1 VAQPD
6 VTGMVGGGA
15 HAPSPAVSLKSITKA
30 YGALRACDDVSM
42 VLEAGRIH
50 GILGQNGAGKST
62 LMKILIG
69 LVTPDSGEIRLA
81 GERVQV
87 TSPQQ
92 AADLGIGMVHQHF
105 SLVDALTVW
114 ENVALGDRSNRLD
127 ASRARALVAEIGS
140 RYGLD
145 IDPDAR
151 VGALTA
157 GQRQRVEI
165 IKCLRR
171 NPRVLIFDEPT
182 SVLTMEESEQL
193 FAVLRQV
200 VRDEGGTVALVS
212 HRLEEVL
219 KATDDVVIMRDGRVV
234 TEMPTRGTSPDE
246 LARAMVGRDVRLR
259 TSDAHHMR
267 TAGGSNR
274 GDDVMRLTSV
284 TVSSRR
290 GGTELNGLSLTVRA
304 GEIVGVAGAEGN
316 GQRVLADVLSSLRKV
331 TSGTIEVCGT
341 IVETGRAGAM
351 AAAGVGV
358 IPEDRHDSGCV
369 LDMSVAENLALTSLE
384 RVSSRG
390 ALDLP
395 AMRSEAERLIAQF
408 GVSCP
413 SPDVPM
419 WTLSGGNQ
427 QRVVLAREL
436 SQRPMVLIAAQ
447 PTRGLD
453 VSAIEYMG
461 DRLREAADDGVG
473 VLLISSELDEILHL
487 ADRIVVI
494 YKGAIVGEMS
504 NDAVDMARLG
514 LLIGG
519 AA

>member
-1 VAQPD
+1 MQFSKAGNFGEGAQ
-6 VTGMVGGGA
+6 
-15 HAPSPAVSLKSITKA
+15 APSPIVSLKSITKT
-30 YGALRACDDVSM
+30 YGALKACDDVSM
-42 VLEAGRIH
+42 VLHPGRIH

-69 LVTPDSGEIRLA
+69 LVGPDSGEIRV
-81 GERVQV
+81 GGDPVRVS
-87 TSPQQ
+87 SPQH

-114 ENVALGDRSNRLD
+114 ENVVLGDRSARLD
-127 ASRARALVAEIGS
+127 SRRARELVSMIGD

-145 IDPDAR
+145 IDPDAN
-151 VGALTA
+151 VGQLTA

-171 NPRVLIFDEPT
+171 SPRVLIFDEPT
-182 SVLTMEESEQL
+182 SVLTMEESKQL

-200 VRDEGGTVALVS
+200 VRNEGATVALVS
-212 HRLEEVL
+212 HRLGEVL
-219 KATDDVVIMRDGRVV
+219 ESADDVVIMRDGRVIA
-234 TEMPTRGTSPDE
+234 EMPTSGTTPDE
-246 LARAMVGRDVRLR
+246 LAQAMVGRKVRLR
-259 TSDAHHMR
+259 SSDAHHMR
-267 TAGGSNR
+267 RSTRTNHVEVVLRMS
-274 GDDVMRLTSV
+274 DVSV
-284 TVSSRR
+284 ASRR
-290 GGTELNGLSLTVRA
+290 GGVDLDGLSLTVRA

-316 GQRVLADVLSSLRKV
+316 GQRVLVDVLSSLRGV
-331 TSGTIEVCGT
+331 TSGTIEVAGT
-341 IVETGRAGAM
+341 VVETGRAGAM

-358 IPEDRHDSGCV
+358 VPEDRHDSGCV
-369 LDMSVAENLALTSLE
+369 LDMTVAENLVLTSIDQM
-384 RVSSRG
+384 SSRG
-390 ALDLP
+390 ALNFS
-395 AMRSEAERLIAQF
+395 AIRESAQQMIQQF
-408 GVSCP
+408 GISCP

-436 SQRPMVLIAAQ
+436 STKPKLLVAAQ

-461 DRLREAADDGVG
+461 NRLREAANDGVG

-487 ADRIVVI
+487 SDRIVVI
-494 YKGAIVGEMS
+494 YKGAIIGETP

-519 AA
+519 VA

>member
-1 VAQPD
+1 
-6 VTGMVGGGA
+6 
-15 HAPSPAVSLKSITKA
+15 
-30 YGALRACDDVSM
+30 M
-42 VLEAGRIH
+42 VLEAGRIY

-69 LVTPDSGEIRLA
+69 LVTPDSGEIYMD
-81 GERVQV
+81 GQRVLV
-87 TSPQQ
+87 KSPQN

-114 ENVALGDRSNRLD
+114 ENVVLGDRSNRLD
-127 ASRARALVAEIGS
+127 AGSARTTVAEIGG
-140 RYGLD
+140 RYGLE
-145 IDPDAR
+145 IDPDSC
-151 VGALTA
+151 VGSLTA

-219 KATDDVVIMRDGRVV
+219 QATDNVVIMRDGRIVA
-234 TEMPTRGTSPDE
+234 EMPTSDTTLDD
-246 LARAMVGRDVRLR
+246 LARAMVGRDVRLH

-267 TAGGSNR
+267 HGGGS
-274 GDDVMRLTSV
+274 DAVLRLSGV
-284 TVSSRR
+284 TVASRR
-290 GGTELNGLSLTVRA
+290 GGTVLDGLSLTVHA
-304 GEIVGVAGAEGN
+304 GEIVGVAGTEGN
-316 GQRVLADVLSSLRKV
+316 GQRMLADVLSSLCKV
-331 TSGTIEVCGT
+331 TTGTVEVGGVA
-341 IVETGRAGAM
+341 VETGRAGAM
-351 AAAGVGV
+351 AASGIGVV
-358 IPEDRHDSGCV
+358 PEDRHDSGCV
-369 LDMSVAENLALTSLE
+369 LDMTVAENLMLTSLN
-384 RVSSRG
+384 RVSSHG
-390 ALDLP
+390 ALDRT
-395 AMRSEAERLIAQF
+395 AMRKSAERLISQF

-436 SQRPMVLIAAQ
+436 SVRPKVLVAAQ
-447 PTRGLD
+447 PMRGLD

-461 DRLREAADDGVG
+461 DRLREAANAGVG

-494 YKGAIVGEMS
+494 YKGAIVGEMR
-504 NDAVDMARLG
+504 NEAVDMTRLG
-514 LLIGG
+514 MLIGG
-519 AA
+519 AV

>member
-1 VAQPD
+1 
-6 VTGMVGGGA
+6 
-15 HAPSPAVSLKSITKA
+15 
-30 YGALRACDDVSM
+30 M
-42 VLEAGRIH
+42 VLEAGRIY

-69 LVTPDSGEIRLA
+69 LVTLDSGEIYMD
-81 GERVQV
+81 GQRVLV
-87 TSPQQ
+87 KSPQH

-114 ENVALGDRSNRLD
+114 ENVVLGDRSNRLD
-127 ASRARALVAEIGS
+127 AARARTIVAEIGG
-140 RYGLD
+140 RYGLE
-145 IDPDAR
+145 IDPDSC
-151 VGALTA
+151 VGSLTA

-219 KATDDVVIMRDGRVV
+219 QATDDVVIMRDGRIVA
-234 TEMPTRGTSPDE
+234 EMPTSGSSIDE
-246 LARAMVGRDVRLR
+246 LARAMVGRDVRLH

-267 TAGGSNR
+267 HGAGAGS
-274 GDDVMRLTSV
+274 DVVLRLSGV
-284 TVSSRR
+284 TVTSRR
-290 GGTELNGLSLTVRA
+290 GGTVLDGLSLTVRA
-304 GEIVGVAGAEGN
+304 GEIVGVAGTEGN
-316 GQRVLADVLSSLRKV
+316 GQRVLADVLSSLCKV
-331 TSGTIEVCGT
+331 TTGTVEVGGVA
-341 IVETGRAGAM
+341 VETGRAGAM
-351 AAAGVGV
+351 AAAGIGV
-358 IPEDRHDSGCV
+358 VPEDRHDSGCV
-369 LDMSVAENLALTSLE
+369 LDMTVAENLMLTSLD

-390 ALDLP
+390 ALDRP
-395 AMRSEAERLIAQF
+395 AMRKSAERLISQF

-436 SQRPMVLIAAQ
+436 SVRPKVLVAAQ
-447 PTRGLD
+447 PMRGLD

-461 DRLREAADDGVG
+461 DRLREAANAGVG

-494 YKGAIVGEMS
+494 YKGAIVGEMR
-504 NDAVDMARLG
+504 NEAVDMTRLG
-514 LLIGG
+514 MLIGG
-519 AA
+519 AT

>member
-1 VAQPD
+1 
-6 VTGMVGGGA
+6 
-15 HAPSPAVSLKSITKA
+15 
-30 YGALRACDDVSM
+30 M
-42 VLEAGRIH
+42 VLEAGRIY

-69 LVTPDSGEIRLA
+69 LVTLDSGEVYMD
-81 GERVQV
+81 GQRVLV
-87 TSPQQ
+87 KSPQH

-114 ENVALGDRSNRLD
+114 ENVVLGDRSNRLD
-127 ASRARALVAEIGS
+127 AARARTIVAEIGG
-140 RYGLD
+140 RYGLE
-145 IDPDAR
+145 IDPDSC
-151 VGALTA
+151 VGSLTA

-200 VRDEGGTVALVS
+200 VRDEGGTAALVS

-219 KATDDVVIMRDGRVV
+219 QATDDVVIMRDGRIVA
-234 TEMPTRGTSPDE
+234 EMPTSGSSLDE
-246 LARAMVGRDVRLR
+246 LARAMVGRDVRLH

-267 TAGGSNR
+267 HGAGAGS
-274 GDDVMRLTSV
+274 DVVLRLSGV
-284 TVSSRR
+284 TVTSRR
-290 GGTELNGLSLTVRA
+290 GGTVLDGLSLTVRA
-304 GEIVGVAGAEGN
+304 GEIVGVAGTEGN
-316 GQRVLADVLSSLRKV
+316 GQRVLADVLSSLCKV
-331 TSGTIEVCGT
+331 TTGTVEVGGVA
-341 IVETGRAGAM
+341 VETGRAGAM
-351 AAAGVGV
+351 AAAGIGV
-358 IPEDRHDSGCV
+358 VPEDRHDSGCV
-369 LDMSVAENLALTSLE
+369 LDMTVAENLMLTSLD

-390 ALDLP
+390 ALDRP
-395 AMRSEAERLIAQF
+395 AMRKSAERLISQF

-413 SPDVPM
+413 SPDVLM

-436 SQRPMVLIAAQ
+436 SVRPKVLVAAQ
-447 PTRGLD
+447 PMRGLD

-461 DRLREAADDGVG
+461 DRLREAANAGVG

-494 YKGAIVGEMS
+494 YKGAIVGEMR
-504 NDAVDMARLG
+504 NEAVDMTRLG
-514 LLIGG
+514 MLIGG
-519 AA
+519 AT

>member
-1 VAQPD
+1 MTQPD
-6 VTGMVGGGA
+6 VTVVVGGGA
-15 HAPSPAVSLKSITKA
+15 KAPSPAVAIKSITKS

-69 LVTPDSGEIRLA
+69 LVTPDSGEIHLA

-114 ENVALGDRSNRLD
+114 ENVVLGDRSSRLD
-127 ASRARALVAEIGS
+127 ADRARALVAEIGG
-140 RYGLD
+140 RYGLG

-151 VGALTA
+151 VGTLTA

-165 IKCLRR
+165 VKCLRR

-193 FAVLRQV
+193 FGVLRQV

-234 TEMPTRGTSPDE
+234 AEMPTSGTSPDE

-267 TAGGSNR
+267 SGAVTD
-274 GDDVMRLTSV
+274 GDVALRLSGV
-284 TVSSRR
+284 TVRSRR
-290 GGTELNGLSLTVRA
+290 GGTELDGLSLTVRA

-331 TSGTIEVCGT
+331 TSGTVEVAGAA
-341 IVETGRAGAM
+341 VDTGRAGAM
-351 AAAGVGV
+351 AAAGIGV
-358 IPEDRHDSGCV
+358 VPEDRHDSGCV
-369 LDMSVAENLALTSLE
+369 LDMTVAENLALTSLD

-395 AMRSEAERLIAQF
+395 AMRESAERLIAQF

-436 SQRPMVLIAAQ
+436 SVRPKVLVAAQ

-461 DRLREAADDGVG
+461 DRLREAAADGVG

-494 YKGAIVGEMS
+494 YKGAIVGEMP
-504 NDAVDMARLG
+504 NEAVDMARLG
-514 LLIGG
+514 MLIGG